1 LRRRSTEIVRYVAL
15 QSRGRLPIIAV
26 GGISD
31 PASAAEKLDAGATLV
46 QVYSGLVF
54 RGPRLATELARALA
68 ERDRR

>member
-1 LRRRSTEIVRYVAL
+1 
-15 QSRGRLPIIAV
+15 
-26 GGISD
+26 
-31 PASAAEKLDAGATLV
+31 LV